1 MDLVSLM
8 YKYINRF
15 INSDELL
22 ESLEELDLNNFTDE
36 EKASIKKIIDDIKS
50 IKDKIPN
57 EVDEIEKNRLEI
69 NEKYVNG
76 IDKILQNNTLEN
88 KLKEKFLKIRE
99 GLLEDKKKVKDGG
112 KLYESLFTLL
122 ADNKLINHYWESI
135 NDYELLEFIA
145 QYISVPIPPQIDQEK
160 FNDLVKVGIK
170 NNEREWLWRLAFN
183 YNEKNKDF
191 SLIEDY
197 FIKERINEIF
207 NQVTEENNLSLE
219 DLDKLFSTNL
229 EIKNKYLTEM
239 QANAEDLTFWF
250 NVETQKRKNNSISAI
265 AISLLGLGAAIFMPS
280 FALASSL
287 ILLFLLRKISKS
299 NKKII
304 QELDKIDS
312 TAEILNSKLDKL
324 MTTIENN
331 ETFIFKLQKELYER
345 KMTELKSNNEG
356 NEKINK
362 ATALIE
368 KYMNDGEYPQEL
380 DEEIKDLA
388 IKMLQLKLNV
398 NYRSLELL
406 LHCARAKR
414 NNELELEGPV
424 MVLKLIRK

>member
-36 EKASIKKIIDDIKS
+36 EKASIKKLIDDIKS

-122 ADNKLINHYWESI
+122 ADNDLINYYCDLL

-145 QYISVPIPPQIDQEK
+145 QYISVPMPPQISQEK
-160 FNDLVKVGIK
+160 FDKIVKVGIE
-170 NNEREWLWRLAFN
+170 NDEREWLWRLAFN

-197 FIKERINEIF
+197 FIEKR
-207 NQVTEENNLSLE
+207 
-219 DLDKLFSTNL
+219 DDY
-229 EIKNKYLTEM
+229 YLTELIS
-239 QANAEDLTFWF
+239 AVREDL
-250 NVETQKRKNNSISAI
+250 NMKKLKKKVI
-265 AISLLGLGAAIFMPS
+265 AT
-280 FALASSL
+280 
-287 ILLFLLRKISKS
+287 KD
-299 NKKII
+299 KK
-304 QELDKIDS
+304 
-312 TAEILNSKLDKL
+312 
-324 MTTIENN
+324 
-331 ETFIFKLQKELYER
+331 F
-345 KMTELKSNNEG
+345 
-356 NEKINK
+356 INK
-362 ATALIE
+362 VKSTLKDYGIE
-368 KYMNDGEYPQEL
+368 F
-380 DEEIKDLA
+380 
-388 IKMLQLKLNV
+388 
-398 NYRSLELL
+398 
-406 LHCARAKR
+406 
-414 NNELELEGPV
+414 
-424 MVLKLIRK
+424 

>member
-36 EKASIKKIIDDIKS
+36 EKVSIKKLIDDIKS

-57 EVDEIEKNRLEI
+57 EVAEIEKNRIEI

-122 ADNKLINHYWESI
+122 ADNDLINYYCDLL

-145 QYISVPIPPQIDQEK
+145 QYISVPMPPQISQEK
-160 FNDLVKVGIK
+160 FNDLVKVGIE
-170 NNEREWLWRLAFN
+170 NDEREWLWRLAFN

-197 FIKERINEIF
+197 FIEKR
-207 NQVTEENNLSLE
+207 
-219 DLDKLFSTNL
+219 DDY
-229 EIKNKYLTEM
+229 YLTE
-239 QANAEDLTFWF
+239 L
-250 NVETQKRKNNSISAI
+250 ISAVRDDLNMKKLKKKVI
-265 AISLLGLGAAIFMPS
+265 AT
-280 FALASSL
+280 
-287 ILLFLLRKISKS
+287 KD
-299 NKKII
+299 KK
-304 QELDKIDS
+304 
-312 TAEILNSKLDKL
+312 
-324 MTTIENN
+324 
-331 ETFIFKLQKELYER
+331 F
-345 KMTELKSNNEG
+345 
-356 NEKINK
+356 INK
-362 ATALIE
+362 VKSTLKDYEIE
-368 KYMNDGEYPQEL
+368 F
-380 DEEIKDLA
+380 
-388 IKMLQLKLNV
+388 
-398 NYRSLELL
+398 
-406 LHCARAKR
+406 
-414 NNELELEGPV
+414 
-424 MVLKLIRK
+424 

>member
-36 EKASIKKIIDDIKS
+36 EKVSIKKLIDDIKS

-57 EVDEIEKNRLEI
+57 EVDEIEKNRIEI

-122 ADNKLINHYWESI
+122 ADNDLINYYCDLL

-145 QYISVPIPPQIDQEK
+145 QYISVPMPPQISQEK
-160 FNDLVKVGIK
+160 FNDIVKVGIE
-170 NNEREWLWRLAFN
+170 NDEREWLWRLAFN

-197 FIKERINEIF
+197 FIEKR
-207 NQVTEENNLSLE
+207 
-219 DLDKLFSTNL
+219 DDY
-229 EIKNKYLTEM
+229 YLTE
-239 QANAEDLTFWF
+239 L
-250 NVETQKRKNNSISAI
+250 ISAVRDDLNMKKLKKKVI
-265 AISLLGLGAAIFMPS
+265 AT
-280 FALASSL
+280 
-287 ILLFLLRKISKS
+287 KD
-299 NKKII
+299 KK
-304 QELDKIDS
+304 
-312 TAEILNSKLDKL
+312 
-324 MTTIENN
+324 
-331 ETFIFKLQKELYER
+331 F
-345 KMTELKSNNEG
+345 
-356 NEKINK
+356 INK
-362 ATALIE
+362 VKSTLKDYEIE
-368 KYMNDGEYPQEL
+368 F
-380 DEEIKDLA
+380 
-388 IKMLQLKLNV
+388 
-398 NYRSLELL
+398 
-406 LHCARAKR
+406 
-414 NNELELEGPV
+414 
-424 MVLKLIRK
+424 

>member
-36 EKASIKKIIDDIKS
+36 EKVSIKKLIDDIKS

-122 ADNKLINHYWESI
+122 ADNDLINYYCDLL

-145 QYISVPIPPQIDQEK
+145 QYISVPMPPQISQEK
-160 FNDLVKVGIK
+160 FDKIVKVGIE
-170 NNEREWLWRLAFN
+170 NDEREWLWRLAFN

-197 FIKERINEIF
+197 FIEKR
-207 NQVTEENNLSLE
+207 
-219 DLDKLFSTNL
+219 DDY
-229 EIKNKYLTEM
+229 YLIE
-239 QANAEDLTFWF
+239 L
-250 NVETQKRKNNSISAI
+250 ISAVRDDLNMKKLKKKVI
-265 AISLLGLGAAIFMPS
+265 ATKDKKFINNV
-280 FALASSL
+280 
-287 ILLFLLRKISKS
+287 KS
-299 NKKII
+299 TLK
-304 QELDKIDS
+304 DY
-312 TAEILNSKLDKL
+312 EI
-324 MTTIENN
+324 E
-331 ETFIFKLQKELYER
+331 F
-345 KMTELKSNNEG
+345 
-356 NEKINK
+356 
-362 ATALIE
+362 
-368 KYMNDGEYPQEL
+368 
-380 DEEIKDLA
+380 
-388 IKMLQLKLNV
+388 
-398 NYRSLELL
+398 
-406 LHCARAKR
+406 
-414 NNELELEGPV
+414 
-424 MVLKLIRK
+424 

>member
-22 ESLEELDLNNFTDE
+22 ESLEEIDLNNFTDE
-36 EKASIKKIIDDIKS
+36 EKASIKKLIHNIKS

-122 ADNKLINHYWESI
+122 ADNDLINYYCDLL

-145 QYISVPIPPQIDQEK
+145 QYISVPMPPQIDQEK
-160 FNDLVKVGIK
+160 FNDLVKVGIE
-170 NNEREWLWRLAFN
+170 NDEREWLWRLAFN

-197 FIKERINEIF
+197 FIEKR
-207 NQVTEENNLSLE
+207 
-219 DLDKLFSTNL
+219 DDY
-229 EIKNKYLTEM
+229 YLTELIS
-239 QANAEDLTFWF
+239 AVREDL
-250 NVETQKRKNNSISAI
+250 NMKKLKKKVI
-265 AISLLGLGAAIFMPS
+265 ATKA
-280 FALASSL
+280 
-287 ILLFLLRKISKS
+287 
-299 NKKII
+299 KK
-304 QELDKIDS
+304 
-312 TAEILNSKLDKL
+312 
-324 MTTIENN
+324 
-331 ETFIFKLQKELYER
+331 F
-345 KMTELKSNNEG
+345 
-356 NEKINK
+356 INK
-362 ATALIE
+362 VKSTLKDYEIE
-368 KYMNDGEYPQEL
+368 F
-380 DEEIKDLA
+380 
-388 IKMLQLKLNV
+388 
-398 NYRSLELL
+398 
-406 LHCARAKR
+406 
-414 NNELELEGPV
+414 
-424 MVLKLIRK
+424 

>member
-36 EKASIKKIIDDIKS
+36 EKVSIKKLIDDIKS

-122 ADNKLINHYWESI
+122 ADNDLINYYCDLL

-145 QYISVPIPPQIDQEK
+145 QYISVPMPPQISQEK
-160 FNDLVKVGIK
+160 FDKIVKVGIE
-170 NNEREWLWRLAFN
+170 NDEREWLWRLAFN

-197 FIKERINEIF
+197 FIEKR
-207 NQVTEENNLSLE
+207 
-219 DLDKLFSTNL
+219 DDY
-229 EIKNKYLTEM
+229 YLIE
-239 QANAEDLTFWF
+239 L
-250 NVETQKRKNNSISAI
+250 ISAVRDDLNMKKLKKKVI
-265 AISLLGLGAAIFMPS
+265 AT
-280 FALASSL
+280 
-287 ILLFLLRKISKS
+287 KD
-299 NKKII
+299 KK
-304 QELDKIDS
+304 
-312 TAEILNSKLDKL
+312 
-324 MTTIENN
+324 
-331 ETFIFKLQKELYER
+331 F
-345 KMTELKSNNEG
+345 
-356 NEKINK
+356 INK
-362 ATALIE
+362 VKSTLKDYEIE
-368 KYMNDGEYPQEL
+368 F
-380 DEEIKDLA
+380 
-388 IKMLQLKLNV
+388 
-398 NYRSLELL
+398 
-406 LHCARAKR
+406 
-414 NNELELEGPV
+414 
-424 MVLKLIRK
+424 

>member
-36 EKASIKKIIDDIKS
+36 EKVSIKKLIDDIKS

-76 IDKILQNNTLEN
+76 IDKVLQNNTLEN

-122 ADNKLINHYWESI
+122 ADNDLINYYCDLL

-145 QYISVPIPPQIDQEK
+145 QYISVPMPPQISQEK
-160 FNDLVKVGIK
+160 FDKIVKVGIE
-170 NNEREWLWRLAFN
+170 NDEREWLWRLAFN

-197 FIKERINEIF
+197 FIEKR
-207 NQVTEENNLSLE
+207 
-219 DLDKLFSTNL
+219 DDY
-229 EIKNKYLTEM
+229 YLTELIS
-239 QANAEDLTFWF
+239 AVREDL
-250 NVETQKRKNNSISAI
+250 NMKKLKKKVI
-265 AISLLGLGAAIFMPS
+265 AT
-280 FALASSL
+280 
-287 ILLFLLRKISKS
+287 KD
-299 NKKII
+299 KK
-304 QELDKIDS
+304 
-312 TAEILNSKLDKL
+312 
-324 MTTIENN
+324 
-331 ETFIFKLQKELYER
+331 F
-345 KMTELKSNNEG
+345 
-356 NEKINK
+356 INK
-362 ATALIE
+362 VKSTLKDYEIE
-368 KYMNDGEYPQEL
+368 F
-380 DEEIKDLA
+380 
-388 IKMLQLKLNV
+388 
-398 NYRSLELL
+398 
-406 LHCARAKR
+406 
-414 NNELELEGPV
+414 
-424 MVLKLIRK
+424 

>member
-36 EKASIKKIIDDIKS
+36 EKASIKKLIDDIKS

-122 ADNKLINHYWESI
+122 ADNDLINYYCDLL

-183 YNEKNKDF
+183 YNRKNKDF

-197 FIKERINEIF
+197 FIEKR
-207 NQVTEENNLSLE
+207 
-219 DLDKLFSTNL
+219 DDY
-229 EIKNKYLTEM
+229 YLTELIS
-239 QANAEDLTFWF
+239 AVREDL
-250 NVETQKRKNNSISAI
+250 NMKKLKKKVI
-265 AISLLGLGAAIFMPS
+265 AT
-280 FALASSL
+280 
-287 ILLFLLRKISKS
+287 KD
-299 NKKII
+299 KK
-304 QELDKIDS
+304 
-312 TAEILNSKLDKL
+312 
-324 MTTIENN
+324 
-331 ETFIFKLQKELYER
+331 F
-345 KMTELKSNNEG
+345 
-356 NEKINK
+356 INK
-362 ATALIE
+362 VKSTLKDYEIE
-368 KYMNDGEYPQEL
+368 F
-380 DEEIKDLA
+380 
-388 IKMLQLKLNV
+388 
-398 NYRSLELL
+398 
-406 LHCARAKR
+406 
-414 NNELELEGPV
+414 
-424 MVLKLIRK
+424 

>member
-36 EKASIKKIIDDIKS
+36 EKASIKKLIDDIKS

-57 EVDEIEKNRLEI
+57 EVDEIEKNRIEI

-122 ADNKLINHYWESI
+122 ADNDLINYYCDLL

-145 QYISVPIPPQIDQEK
+145 QYISVPMPPQISQEK
-160 FNDLVKVGIK
+160 FDKIVKVGIE
-170 NNEREWLWRLAFN
+170 NDEREWLWRLAFN

-197 FIKERINEIF
+197 FIEKR
-207 NQVTEENNLSLE
+207 
-219 DLDKLFSTNL
+219 DDY
-229 EIKNKYLTEM
+229 YLTELIS
-239 QANAEDLTFWF
+239 AVREDL
-250 NVETQKRKNNSISAI
+250 NMKKLKKKQKKNKKAKKQKNRKKQ
-265 AISLLGLGAAIFMPS
+265 M
-280 FALASSL
+280 
-287 ILLFLLRKISKS
+287 
-299 NKKII
+299 KKII
-304 QELDKIDS
+304 RK
-312 TAEILNSKLDKL
+312 
-324 MTTIENN
+324 
-331 ETFIFKLQKELYER
+331 QK
-345 KMTELKSNNEG
+345 KK
-356 NEKINK
+356 
-362 ATALIE
+362 
-368 KYMNDGEYPQEL
+368 
-380 DEEIKDLA
+380 
-388 IKMLQLKLNV
+388 
-398 NYRSLELL
+398 
-406 LHCARAKR
+406 
-414 NNELELEGPV
+414 
-424 MVLKLIRK
+424 

>member
-36 EKASIKKIIDDIKS
+36 EKVSIKKLIDDIKS

-122 ADNKLINHYWESI
+122 ADNDLINYYCDLL

-160 FNDLVKVGIK
+160 FDKIVKVGIE
-170 NNEREWLWRLAFN
+170 NDEREWLWRLAFN

-197 FIKERINEIF
+197 FIEKR
-207 NQVTEENNLSLE
+207 
-219 DLDKLFSTNL
+219 DDY
-229 EIKNKYLTEM
+229 YLTE
-239 QANAEDLTFWF
+239 L
-250 NVETQKRKNNSISAI
+250 ISAVPDDLNMKKLKKKVI
-265 AISLLGLGAAIFMPS
+265 AT
-280 FALASSL
+280 
-287 ILLFLLRKISKS
+287 KD
-299 NKKII
+299 KK
-304 QELDKIDS
+304 
-312 TAEILNSKLDKL
+312 
-324 MTTIENN
+324 
-331 ETFIFKLQKELYER
+331 F
-345 KMTELKSNNEG
+345 
-356 NEKINK
+356 INK
-362 ATALIE
+362 VKSTLKDYEIE
-368 KYMNDGEYPQEL
+368 F
-380 DEEIKDLA
+380 
-388 IKMLQLKLNV
+388 
-398 NYRSLELL
+398 
-406 LHCARAKR
+406 
-414 NNELELEGPV
+414 
-424 MVLKLIRK
+424 